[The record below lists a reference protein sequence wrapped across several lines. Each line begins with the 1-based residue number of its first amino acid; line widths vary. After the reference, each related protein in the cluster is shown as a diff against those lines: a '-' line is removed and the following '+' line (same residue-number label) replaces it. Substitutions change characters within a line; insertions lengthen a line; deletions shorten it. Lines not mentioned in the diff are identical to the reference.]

1 MLGRTLRRTLIIAV
15 AVFIAAGVIAF
26 YLLSN
31 PTPKTTFYRD
41 RDGSVLADIRSS
53 ANILSIPLTRLT
65 NSSISVNL
73 WVWRSGQWQQE
84 REHIKRVRWNRHI
97 GFRALVKVPADK
109 WKIELYSA
117 PKRALK
123 IADITTPLPHST
135 NLIFGLEF
143 PPRHEIEKSETLAP
157 LPEEP
162 PNPLEIRRD

>member
-15 AVFIAAGVIAF
+15 AVFIAAAVIAF

-31 PTPKTTFYRD
+31 PAPKTTFYRD

-65 NSSISVNL
+65 NSSISANL

-84 REHIKRVRWNRHI
+84 REHIKKISWNSET
-97 GFRALVKVPADK
+97 GYGALIKVPAEK
-109 WKIELYSA
+109 WKIELHSA

-123 IADITTPLPHST
+123 IADASTPLPHST
-135 NLIFGLEF
+135 NLIFALEF